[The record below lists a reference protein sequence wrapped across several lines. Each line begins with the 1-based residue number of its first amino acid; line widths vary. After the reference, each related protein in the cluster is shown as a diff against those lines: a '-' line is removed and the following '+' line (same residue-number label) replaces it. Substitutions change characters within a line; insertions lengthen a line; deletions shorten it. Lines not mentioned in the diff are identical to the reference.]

1 MPEAPSSDSPYLTS
15 PTSSL
20 PLSES
25 FAFDPL
31 ASAPQY
37 PTVPLGSEYPFAS
50 KTAKGKEWTWK
61 DEHRKIV
68 ISESPYNDLAGP
80 LRPSNIPTAME
91 RAERKMLKIK
101 KRLGIPDVG
110 LVEGLDP
117 CAKRKKDGTWYK
129 RDEIEEQEK
138 ILKKKKM
145 AASPKKRKQAL
156 EGGSVTSE
164 SLSMAASLA
173 SSHNTSSIRRSD
185 GRRRGF
191 SVGTTLKKKVNP
203 ALKLGLVAKDAE
215 TLGETGEVPIS
226 QWRNELSKI
235 QLALGPVGGEGA
247 VDGGEYNLTELRR

>member
-1 MPEAPSSDSPYLTS
+1 
-15 PTSSL
+15 
-20 PLSES
+20 S

-31 ASAPQY
+31 SAPQY

-50 KTAKGKEWTWK
+50 KATEGKKWTWK

-80 LRPSNIPTAME
+80 LRPSNVPTAME
-91 RAERKMLKIK
+91 RAERKMLNIK

-129 RDEIEEQEK
+129 RDELEAQERSSK
-138 ILKKKKM
+138 KNKKKKK
-145 AASPKKRKQAL
+145 APPLANAGGG
-156 EGGSVTSE
+156 GGSITSD

-173 SSHNTSSIRRSD
+173 STHNSGSTRRSD

-191 SVGTTLKKKVNP
+191 SVGTTLKKKGVNP
-203 ALKLGLVAKDAE
+203 AL
-215 TLGETGEVPIS
+215 
-226 QWRNELSKI
+226 
-235 QLALGPVGGEGA
+235 
-247 VDGGEYNLTELRR
+247 